1 MPLERAALREGR
13 LVRVRMERG
22 QYGRLTMNGI
32 HMSKSIVVV
41 GAQWG
46 DEGKGKVVDA
56 LAEHFDIVARYQGG
70 ANAGHTVVV
79 DGRKFILQ
87 LIPTGILRPGKTAV
101 IGNGAVVD
109 PEALL
114 EELEAIEKAGVRVG
128 NRLLVSDRAH
138 LILPYHRTHE
148 VAAEQARGVGK
159 IGTTAKG
166 IGPSYE
172 DKAGRRGLR
181 ACDLR
186 NSERFRRKCGEVWAE
201 KNRLASAM
209 FSTASLDSGE
219 AVERY
224 IETARR
230 ITPYLT
236 DVSAYLNAEMDRGKR
251 VLFEGAQGTLLDLDH
266 GTYPFV
272 TSSSGAAGGAC
283 TGTGVGPTRIG
294 AVVGVSKAYA
304 TRVGSGPF
312 PTEVSGPEGEK
323 LRERGGEYGAVTGRP
338 RRCGWFDVPAARYS
352 ARLNHL
358 SALVI
363 TKLDIL
369 DHLAEIPVGIEY
381 EFQGKRFSDFPP
393 EIEILERA
401 EIRYQVVPGW
411 QQPTFGLRD
420 YSQLPSQAQD
430 YLRFL
435 SDQVGV
441 EIAMVSTGPERD
453 QVIWLDQSAVR
464 CRSSVTGY

>member
-1 MPLERAALREGR
+1 MPAN
-13 LVRVRMERG
+13 V
-22 QYGRLTMNGI
+22 
-32 HMSKSIVVV
+32 VVV

-46 DEGKGKVVDA
+46 DEGKGKVVDT

-70 ANAGHTVVV
+70 ANAGHTVYVR
-79 DGRKFILQ
+79 GNKLILQ
-87 LIPTGILRPGKTAV
+87 LLPTGIVRPDKTAV
-101 IGNGAVVD
+101 IGNGVVVD

-114 EELEAIEKAGVRVG
+114 HEIKAVEATGVPVNG
-128 NRLLVSDRAH
+128 RLVISDRAH

-148 VAAEQARGVGK
+148 VAAEEARGVAK

-181 ACDLR
+181 TGDLR
-186 NSERFRRKCGEVWAE
+186 YPELFRRRCSEVVAE
-201 KNRLASAM
+201 KNRIASAL
-209 FSTASLDSGE
+209 FGGAALDPVALAE
-219 AVERY
+219 QCLELAPQIVPFL
-224 IETARR
+224 A
-230 ITPYLT
+230 

-272 TSSSGAAGGAC
+272 TSSSASAGGAC
-283 TGTGVGPTRIG
+283 TGAGVGPTRIQ

-312 PTEVSGPEGEK
+312 PTEAKGPEGEK
-323 LRERGGEYGAVTGRP
+323 VRERGGEYGAVTRRP

-352 ARLNHL
+352 ARVNHL
-358 SALVI
+358 DALII

-369 DHLAEIPVGIEY
+369 DNLSEIPVGLAYEY
-381 EFQGKRFSDFPP
+381 QGKRFMDFPP
-393 EIEILERA
+393 DLDVLDGV
-401 EIRYQVVPGW
+401 QVYYRSLPGW
-411 QQPTFGLRD
+411 LESTFGLKD
-420 YSQLPSQAQD
+420 FSKLPQKAKD

-435 SDQVGV
+435 SSQVGV

-453 QVIWLDQSAVR
+453 QILWLEDSRFAALLAD
-464 CRSSVTGY
+464 SSRREPG